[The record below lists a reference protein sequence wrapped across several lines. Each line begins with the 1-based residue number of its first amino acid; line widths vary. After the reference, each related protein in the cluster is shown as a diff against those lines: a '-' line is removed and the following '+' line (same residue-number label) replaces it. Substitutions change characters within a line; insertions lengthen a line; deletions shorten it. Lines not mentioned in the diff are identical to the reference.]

1 MADSTEVENGDGRFA
16 VLNVFGL
23 TLEVSNPRLAE
34 LLTMDAR
41 SALNTDVRDL
51 TQREDTPSEV
61 SATLAEVV
69 EALPDIVVTPQTP
82 HDEAAARQ
90 RRDFRA
96 RTEAAGASLGFET
109 HGDGL
114 WLSRTG
120 VGVLTRTVERP
131 VSLAAATHFVNE
143 MDQLHSQRADK
154 AETAVLF
161 IVDSQQTADVFK
173 VAIRQRRLYH
183 TMRTVTV
190 DNLEEMQ
197 VMSRGGQL
205 AHKDAVLLLAPV
217 ANIDVG
223 EMLSVLNSQSAE
235 RMSPEAL

>member
-1 MADSTEVENGDGRFA
+1 MSDGEQGTNEDGRFA

-41 SALNTDVRDL
+41 SALTADVKDL
-51 TQREDTPSEV
+51 APREQAAAEV
-61 SATLAEVV
+61 SATIAEVA
-69 EALPDIVVTPQTP
+69 EALPDVMVTPQTP
-82 HDEAAARQ
+82 HAEEAVRM
-90 RRDFRA
+90 RREFRA
-96 RTEAAGASLGFET
+96 RTESVGASLGFDT

-114 WLSRTG
+114 WLSDTG
-120 VGVLTRTVERP
+120 VGVLTRTVERG

-143 MDQLHSQRADK
+143 MDQLHSQRPDR
-154 AETAVLF
+154 AETSVLF

-190 DNLEEMQ
+190 DNLEEMR
-197 VMSRGGQL
+197 MMIREGQL
-205 AHKDAVLLLAPV
+205 AHKDAVMLLAPV

-223 EMLSVLNSQSAE
+223 EMLSVLNSQGAE